1 MVPDLPR
8 FNPVDRRSALPL
20 WAQVNADIERRLRAG
35 EFADAFPGEMALVE
49 QYGVSRHTIR
59 EALRQ
64 LRSSGL
70 VDAGRG
76 RPPRVVST
84 EITQPQGSLYS
95 LFTSV
100 RAAGHS
106 QRSIVRALQARA
118 DGTVAVRLGLEES
131 TPLIYLERIR
141 LVDEEPLAIDRV
153 WLPARLAAPLLDV
166 DFAQTSLY
174 AELRDRCGVR
184 LTGGHEQIRAVVPT
198 TAEQA
203 LLAIPPRTAALA
215 IDRTGELGGQSVE
228 WRQTIVRG
236 DRFSL
241 PLRAHAGVED
251 YFGTPRLYGQ
261 VHGGVDFSLA
271 GLAEIPVSSAC
282 TGMVASVGESP
293 TLGTHVV
300 VDCGDGW
307 SFVAGFLAEA
317 TVGSGDGAAPT
328 TEIGKGTP
336 GGHLHVELRYQDV
349 AVDPAGYIWG

>member
-1 MVPDLPR
+1 MVPELPR

-35 EFADAFPGEMALVE
+35 EFADSFPGEMALVE

-106 QRSIVRALQARA
+106 QRSIVRALEARA

-131 TPLIYLERIR
+131 TPLIYLERVR

-153 WLPARLAAPLLDV
+153 WLPARIAAPLLDV
-166 DFAQTSLY
+166 DFTQTSLY

-198 TAEQA
+198 TAEQM
-203 LLAIPPRTAALA
+203 LLAIPARTAALA
-215 IDRTGELGGQSVE
+215 IDRTGELGGRPVE

-241 PLRAHAGVED
+241 LTDLTRPHWMEAR
-251 YFGTPRLYGQ
+251 
-261 VHGGVDFSLA
+261 
-271 GLAEIPVSSAC
+271 
-282 TGMVASVGESP
+282 
-293 TLGTHVV
+293 V
-300 VDCGDGW
+300 VDASG
-307 SFVAGFLAEA
+307 A
-317 TVGSGDGAAPT
+317 TGASPST
-328 TEIGKGTP
+328 STRRS
-336 GGHLHVELRYQDV
+336 VR
-349 AVDPAGYIWG
+349 